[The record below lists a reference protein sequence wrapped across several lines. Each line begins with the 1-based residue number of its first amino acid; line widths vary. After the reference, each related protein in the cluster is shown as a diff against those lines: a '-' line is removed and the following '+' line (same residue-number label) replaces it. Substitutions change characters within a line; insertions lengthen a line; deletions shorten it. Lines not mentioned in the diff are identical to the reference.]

1 MLRNIKK
8 KMYITYLK
16 KHVASRWLR
25 HPESRE
31 VRSLAEVLFFA
42 TNTVKFERRKRL
54 NRCLLASLLLNWL
67 SI

>member
-25 HPESRE
+25 HSPRK
-31 VRSLAEVLFFA
+31 V
-42 TNTVKFERRKRL
+42 ERFDP
-54 NRCLLASLLLNWL
+54 WL
-67 SI
+67 KCYFSQQIL